1 MKLIVVTLFGPLNQ
15 LQPRVGP
22 YLTKDEIAQLQ
33 LKHSIAQRC
42 PLKVADSDADGLE
55 HLSIRPYLLNLLN
68 RSFRSGRRQTAGGY
82 NSCSKGKVKSQQ
94 ASSYH
99 RTYRTRDSTQYL
111 SMTFST

>member
-42 PLKVADSDADGLE
+42 PLKVADSDADGL
-55 HLSIRPYLLNLLN
+55 
-68 RSFRSGRRQTAGGY
+68 
-82 NSCSKGKVKSQQ
+82 
-94 ASSYH
+94 
-99 RTYRTRDSTQYL
+99 
-111 SMTFST
+111 